1 MNRAVYKPNDN
12 VVILLLPAGKVIID
26 AEDYAR
32 IKDYHWYGIAGYV
45 AAQIN
50 KKNKPLYLHR
60 LIMNAEVGD
69 RVMFLSNDQF
79 DCRKRNLMHVPKGQ
93 SATRRNA
100 RKGDGFGY
108 TRVAKRQ
115 PFMDQYDPR
124 TGEIVLVGTGPRASV
139 QDEVDDEVAVEEA
152 TAAAALEDEETDEQ
166 DVAPDEASE

>member
-12 VVILLLPAGKVIID
+12 VVILLLPCGKVLID

-79 DCRKRNLMHVPKGQ
+79 DCRKRNLKHVPKGQ
-93 SATRRNA
+93 VGSRQPRSD
-100 RKGDGFGY
+100 RGKGFHY
-108 TRVAKRQ
+108 TQVAKRQ

-124 TGEIVLVGTGPRASV
+124 TGEIVLVGTGPRQSV
-139 QDEVDDEVAVEEA
+139 QNEVDDEVAVEEA
-152 TAAAALEDEETDEQ
+152 TSAAAVEDEDDDETE
-166 DVAPDEASE
+166 E